1 MEQQAI
7 WAIGIFLVIYALIIS
22 EKIHRTI
29 VAMIGGLLM
38 VVLGIVHQETAVH
51 HIDFNTLGLL
61 IGMMIIVSTTAET
74 GYSSISPFWRPR
86 RRRASPSASSSCYR

>member
-22 EKIHRTI
+22 EKVHRTI

-38 VVLGIVHQETAVH
+38 VITW
-51 HIDFNTLGLL
+51 N
-61 IGMMIIVSTTAET
+61 
-74 GYSSISPFWRPR
+74 R
-86 RRRASPSASSSCYR
+86 RSRNSSASY